1 MKLSKTTKGFLA
13 LTSAAILTL
22 PALTLTSCSNI
33 SQYCIPVMT
42 DKTPFTIESITD
54 PYRDSQYGRYDK
66 EVDGDYS
73 LSETKLQ
80 LPTNYLYTSAY
91 DGNFVQTIGSMYG
104 YCNYNMPEWKHYAP
118 TSALEDKYVYNR
130 SNDNDY
136 AWRNLKD
143 SQLNYVNSSTLSSYQ
158 NLNIATAVTTVN
170 TTSSYFVTNFNYMN
184 SYLDT
189 IISQKKEEDIKKN
202 LNYIF
207 SGGTKTVDM
216 FDYGDEKGKS
226 YFYQYCL
233 NNANLLST
241 SASKYKFGP
250 YNVGWAFKQGSGFDG
265 DSDIWK
271 NQGDRLNPYIQL
283 TMQDLSKGDYGFEN
297 IKTYTPADNSKPY
310 IFPTNTNITGK
321 YLWDGKSTDNPVY
334 TYTAPDNNPYAKYT
348 YKDNKVSD
356 FASIV
361 NIPMLIRPKHIQS
374 AYYDP
379 SQDRPDSIQPA
390 DWLTRNS
397 EINNIREQLNQE
409 HPWKEVKKTIGLT
422 DLTVES
428 LTFDQKTS
436 NNFRA
441 TPTDPPT
448 KPYTSWMTTEVAKAY
463 DDNKIDPRFKE
474 WIDKGTIEFGD
485 WVALANYGTFV
496 INFQYKYKDGSTEK
510 TQCIKALLPYFTGF
524 SAIFPAYMLFTNADC
539 YKKINAED
547 ENSGYYIEYS
557 GSGIETDIKDAIS
570 ALTSKELPNIQKA
583 YKDTSDIMKNNPYFI
598 FTWSFG
604 KLGSNGTEGSIVTD
618 PEAYFDYFNNA
629 DYVDYS
635 LILSD
640 TINYGF

>member
-104 YCNYNMPEWKHYAP
+104 YCNYNMPEWKHDAP

-226 YFYQYCL
+226 YFYQ
-233 NNANLLST
+233 
-241 SASKYKFGP
+241 
-250 YNVGWAFKQGSGFDG
+250 
-265 DSDIWK
+265 
-271 NQGDRLNPYIQL
+271 
-283 TMQDLSKGDYGFEN
+283 
-297 IKTYTPADNSKPY
+297 
-310 IFPTNTNITGK
+310 
-321 YLWDGKSTDNPVY
+321 
-334 TYTAPDNNPYAKYT
+334 
-348 YKDNKVSD
+348 
-356 FASIV
+356 
-361 NIPMLIRPKHIQS
+361 
-374 AYYDP
+374 
-379 SQDRPDSIQPA
+379 
-390 DWLTRNS
+390 
-397 EINNIREQLNQE
+397 
-409 HPWKEVKKTIGLT
+409 
-422 DLTVES
+422 
-428 LTFDQKTS
+428 
-436 NNFRA
+436 
-441 TPTDPPT
+441 
-448 KPYTSWMTTEVAKAY
+448 
-463 DDNKIDPRFKE
+463 
-474 WIDKGTIEFGD
+474 
-485 WVALANYGTFV
+485 
-496 INFQYKYKDGSTEK
+496 
-510 TQCIKALLPYFTGF
+510 
-524 SAIFPAYMLFTNADC
+524 
-539 YKKINAED
+539 
-547 ENSGYYIEYS
+547 
-557 GSGIETDIKDAIS
+557 
-570 ALTSKELPNIQKA
+570 
-583 YKDTSDIMKNNPYFI
+583 
-598 FTWSFG
+598 
-604 KLGSNGTEGSIVTD
+604 
-618 PEAYFDYFNNA
+618 
-629 DYVDYS
+629 
-635 LILSD
+635 
-640 TINYGF
+640 